1 MSSFTKCPRLESIPP
16 EYNKYKTLAEFSY
29 HVGTEDS
36 KEIITVPEG
45 FITDG
50 ASIPKFAWS
59 LIGGPLGRYAPA
71 AVVHDFL
78 YFKFYYRRRIADEIF
93 YEAMGVLGVPL
104 WKRQTMFWAVR
115 CFGFIPWNNHRRRNV
130 GKTA

>member
-1 MSSFTKCPRLESIPP
+1 MSSFTKCPNLIVMPP
-16 EYNKYKTLAEFSY
+16 KYATYRVPEQFEY
-29 HVGTEDS
+29 HVGSEGS
-36 KEIITVPEG
+36 GEIICVPKG

-59 LIGGPLGRYAPA
+59 LIGGPMGRYAPA

-104 WKRQTMFWAVR
+104 WKRQAMFWAVR